1 VTPRRTSSG
10 FTLIEIIV
18 VIAIIAVAAAVA
30 LPSLN
35 AGARQR
41 EIRQTLQRFVSALR
55 RASSVAVFHRRPV
68 ELRIL
73 AKEGAYSV
81 VLPELSSRDDAA
93 EAERVDEGRPPRKSG
108 LLGRAD
114 ESGAQAD
121 SEEHRVEL
129 PELAS
134 FGDVEGG
141 RDLGEEGIVF
151 EFYPNGSSSGGTI
164 ELRFDV
170 GRGRP
175 VSHRLSI
182 NPLLSSISMEDEG

>member
-1 VTPRRTSSG
+1 MTARRRSSG

-18 VIAIIAVAAAVA
+18 VVAIIAVAAAVA
-30 LPSLN
+30 LPALS

-41 EIRQTLQRFVSALR
+41 EVRQTLQRFVSALR
-55 RASSVAVFHRRPV
+55 RASSVAVFQRHSV

-73 AKEGAYSV
+73 ARERAYSI
-81 VLPELSSRDDAA
+81 VLPTSSTGDDAEEKA
-93 EAERVDEGRPPRKSG
+93 VEDGRSRRSSG
-108 LLGRAD
+108 LLRRSDDAVTAVG
-114 ESGAQAD
+114 SN
-121 SEEHRVEL
+121 EHRVEL

-175 VSHRLSI
+175 ISHKLTI
-182 NPLLSSISMEDEG
+182 NPLISSISLEDER

>member
-1 VTPRRTSSG
+1 MTARHRSSG

-18 VIAIIAVAAAVA
+18 VVAIIAVAAAIA

-41 EIRQTLQRFVSALR
+41 EIRRTLQGFVSAVR
-55 RASSVAVFHRRPV
+55 RASSVAVFQRRAV
-68 ELRIL
+68 ELRIFSR
-73 AKEGAYSV
+73 EGAYSIV
-81 VLPELSSRDDAA
+81 VPTSGSGEEGAA
-93 EAERVDEGRPPRKSG
+93 TAGEETGTRRRIG
-108 LLGRAD
+108 LLGRTD
-114 ESGAQAD
+114 ESVNSQG
-121 SEEHRVEL
+121 SKEHRVVL

-151 EFYPNGSSSGGTI
+151 DFYPNGSSSGGAI
-164 ELRFDV
+164 ELEFDL

-175 VSHRLSI
+175 LAHKVVI
-182 NPLLSSISMEDEG
+182 NPLISSISLEDER